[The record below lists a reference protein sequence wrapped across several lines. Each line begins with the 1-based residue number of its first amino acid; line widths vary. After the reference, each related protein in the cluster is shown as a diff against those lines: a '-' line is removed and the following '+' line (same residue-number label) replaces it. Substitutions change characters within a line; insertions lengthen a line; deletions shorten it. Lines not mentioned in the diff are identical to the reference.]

1 MKTIG
6 FYGGAGGVTGA
17 NYILEWDGL
26 RVMIDCGLFQGG
38 RFAEQENHKP
48 LPYDPSSID
57 AVCVTHAHADH
68 IGRLPKLVK
77 DGYKGP
83 IYSTEPTAAL
93 ARVMLKDAFT
103 IMSHECEY
111 HKDEPLYTESDLRAT
126 FDLFQPI
133 PYNTEKKLNDS
144 VSFFLRD
151 SAHILGSAMIEV
163 HADERI
169 LVFTGDIGNTP
180 SPLLKTPYPIDS
192 CDYLL
197 MESVYGDRFHEPTV
211 ERKMKLERMIEDTV
225 TRQGTLVIP
234 AFALERTQELLA
246 ELNELI
252 EHNRIPRIPVYLDS
266 PLAIHATDVYKQF
279 ESYFNEE
286 AQKELKHEP
295 DLFNFPGLIRTLTR
309 EESQT
314 INTAPSPKII
324 IAGNPHGY
332 GSRIAHHFLHTLSDP
347 NNTILFVG
355 YARVSSLGRQLVDGA
370 HEVRIFDKTISVR
383 AQIAH
388 ISGYSSHADQT
399 QLKNF
404 VAGIHKPIQNIFVT
418 MGDPSSSKTLA
429 GVIRD
434 EIGIHATVPNM
445 GDVVELSE
453 GLA

>member
-17 NYILEWDGL
+17 NYIFEWDGL
-26 RVMIDCGLFQGG
+26 RIMVDCGLFQGG
-38 RFAEQENHKP
+38 RFAENENHKP
-48 LPYDPSSID
+48 FAYDPSSID
-57 AVCVTHAHADH
+57 AVCITHAHADH

-77 DGYKGP
+77 DGYSGP

-103 IMSHECEY
+103 IMRHECEY
-111 HKDEPLYTESDLRAT
+111 HKDEPLYTESDLDAALN
-126 FDLFQPI
+126 LFTPL

-151 SAHILGSAMIEV
+151 SAHILGSAMIEL
-163 HADERI
+163 HADDKI
-169 LVFTGDIGNTP
+169 IVFTGDIGNIPT
-180 SPLLKTPYPIDS
+180 PLLKKPFTIEF

-197 MESVYGDRFHEPTV
+197 MESVYGDRFHEQSA
-211 ERKMKLERMIEDTV
+211 ERKLKLERLIEDTV
-225 TRQGTLVIP
+225 TRKGALIIP

-246 ELNELI
+246 ELNELV

-266 PLAIHATDVYKQF
+266 PLAIRATDVYKKFQG
-279 ESYFNEE
+279 YFNEE
-286 AQKELKHEP
+286 AQKEIAHEH

-355 YARVSSLGRQLVDGA
+355 YARVSSLGRRLVEGA
-370 HEVRIFDKTISVR
+370 REVKIFDNYVPVR

-388 ISGYSSHADQT
+388 ISGYSSHADQA

-404 VAGIHKPIQNIFVT
+404 VTGIKKPIKNVFVT
-418 MGDPSSSKTLA
+418 MGEQSSSETLA
-429 GVIRD
+429 RVIQD
-434 EIGIHATVPNM
+434 EVGIHATVPAL
-445 GDVVELSE
+445 GSVVELE
-453 GLA
+453 